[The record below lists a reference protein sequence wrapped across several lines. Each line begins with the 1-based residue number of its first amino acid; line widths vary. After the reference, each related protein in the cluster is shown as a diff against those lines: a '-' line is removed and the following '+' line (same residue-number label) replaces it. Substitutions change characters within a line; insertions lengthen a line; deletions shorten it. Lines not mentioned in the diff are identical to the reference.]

1 MEMFSANMETRAMRD
16 AALARSLVADIAGNC
31 WRGKGDMLDRVYDAI
46 VYHLPT
52 EDAKRWTRRR
62 VRAFWHREAAGVRY
76 HEMIELAEVAK
87 RERVRQAEIEGA
99 RKEHA
104 DFVARTARLA
114 QSLAAADADFHREA
128 IAAFGR
134 VSGRENDRSIERV
147 ASRGADAASHGCG
160 ALGMVVG

>member
-1 MEMFSANMETRAMRD
+1 MRD
-16 AALARSLVADIAGNC
+16 AALARNLVAEIAGHC
-31 WRGKGDMLDRVYDAI
+31 WRGKGDMCERVYEALQR
-46 VYHLPT
+46 HLPA

-62 VRAFWHREAAGVRY
+62 VRAFWHREAASVRY
-76 HEMIELAEVAK
+76 HEMLELAEVAE

-114 QSLAAADADFHREA
+114 QSLAVADADFHREA

-134 VSGRENDRSIERV
+134 VSGREDDRPIER
-147 ASRGADAASHGCG
+147 AAGRSADASAHGRG